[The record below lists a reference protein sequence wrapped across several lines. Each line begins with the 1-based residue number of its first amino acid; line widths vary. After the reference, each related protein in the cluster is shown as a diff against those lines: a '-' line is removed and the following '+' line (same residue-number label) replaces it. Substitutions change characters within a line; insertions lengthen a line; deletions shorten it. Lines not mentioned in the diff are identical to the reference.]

1 MGDSEKEILN
11 NTSIDDVTVEEL
23 TMKTA
28 KTSKGR
34 KKSEK
39 VGFFASMKAE
49 FKKIIWTNR
58 QSLGR
63 QTLAVLVCTVVLG
76 LIIFGLDFVISTG
89 FDKIF
94 VK

>member
-49 FKKIIWTNR
+49 FKKIIWPNR
-58 QSLGR
+58 QLEDRHLQYWSAQLFSD
-63 QTLAVLVCTVVLG
+63 L
-76 LIIFGLDFVISTG
+76 
-89 FDKIF
+89 
-94 VK
+94 

>member
-49 FKKIIWTNR
+49 TCSI
-58 QSLGR
+58 
-63 QTLAVLVCTVVLG
+63 G
-76 LIIFGLDFVISTG
+76 LHSCSRTYNFRT
-89 FDKIF
+89 
-94 VK
+94 

>member
-1 MGDSEKEILN
+1 
-11 NTSIDDVTVEEL
+11 
-23 TMKTA
+23 
-28 KTSKGR
+28 
-34 KKSEK
+34 
-39 VGFFASMKAE
+39 MKADPQQ
-49 FKKIIWTNR
+49 IIWPNR

>member
-49 FKKIIWTNR
+49 F
-58 QSLGR
+58 
-63 QTLAVLVCTVVLG
+63 
-76 LIIFGLDFVISTG
+76 
-89 FDKIF
+89 
-94 VK
+94 

>member
-39 VGFFASMKAE
+39 VGFFASMKAWA
-49 FKKIIWTNR
+49 FFLCPKII
-58 QSLGR
+58 
-63 QTLAVLVCTVVLG
+63 
-76 LIIFGLDFVISTG
+76 
-89 FDKIF
+89 DKQHNLE
-94 VK
+94 V